1 MALQYRA
8 WSEDESP
15 ALSPADVPPGVL
27 DATEAFIA
35 PVAPVAPLTFVGPD
49 EPAEHPANRTVA
61 ITTMAKP
68 PTTPL
73 TRLDPVR
80 PRNV

>member
-1 MALQYRA
+1 
-8 WSEDESP
+8 
-15 ALSPADVPPGVL
+15 L
-27 DATEAFIA
+27 DATVAFVA
-35 PVAPVAPLTFVGPD
+35 PVAPVAPPRLVGLD

-61 ITTMAKP
+61 IATMAKS